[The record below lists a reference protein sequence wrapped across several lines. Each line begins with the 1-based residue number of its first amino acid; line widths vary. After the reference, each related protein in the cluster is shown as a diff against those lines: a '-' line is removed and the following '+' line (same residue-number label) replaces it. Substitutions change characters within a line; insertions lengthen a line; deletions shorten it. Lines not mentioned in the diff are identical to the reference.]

1 MLFQLGQ
8 YEEAL
13 ADTEASLQLNSGSFK
28 ALRTRAR
35 INLHLEKFDA
45 SIADFKSAIEQ
56 AEFEGNNADV
66 KALKGELKKA
76 ETALKRSKTKDY
88 YKILGI
94 SRDCSESEIKKA
106 YRRESLKHH
115 PDKVYSNPFALCC
128 NADGKLS

>member
-106 YRRESLKHH
+106 YHKVCSSL
-115 PDKVYSNPFALCC
+115 SLARLC
-128 NADGKLS
+128 